1 MKNRRFLHF
10 SVIILLTAGL
20 IFNGCSSSDDG
31 ESSSST
37 ASDTTSTTEG
47 GGTTTT
53 TLSPSLSALKGAVKT
68 FDSSS
73 SSRSAASTSSI
84 GVNQGVK
91 SVVSLYLIIDT
102 DYKYAVAK
110 VKSADNG
117 SYSVTA
123 AKQIFKIKI
132 CI

>member
-20 IFNGCSSSDDG
+20 IFNGCAKKEDSSSDT
-31 ESSSST
+31 SST
-37 ASDTTSTTEG
+37 DTTTTTGG
-47 GGTTTT
+47 GGTGT

-73 SSRSAASTSSI
+73 SSRRTANGTSSI

>member
-20 IFNGCSSSDDG
+20 IFNGCAKKEDSSSDT
-31 ESSSST
+31 SST
-37 ASDTTSTTEG
+37 DTTTTTGG
-47 GGTTTT
+47 GGTGT

-84 GVNQGVK
+84 SVNQGVK

-102 DYKYAVAK
+102 DYKYPVAK

>member
-20 IFNGCSSSDDG
+20 IFNGCAKKEDSSPDT
-31 ESSSST
+31 SSST
-37 ASDTTSTTEG
+37 STTGG

-73 SSRSAASTSSI
+73 SSRRSAAGTSSI

-91 SVVSLYLIIDT
+91 SVVSLYLMIDT
-102 DYKYAVAK
+102 RYKYAVAK

-117 SYSVTA
+117 S
-123 AKQIFKIKI
+123 
-132 CI
+132 

>member
-20 IFNGCSSSDDG
+20 IFNGCAKKEDSSSDT
-31 ESSSST
+31 SST
-37 ASDTTSTTEG
+37 DTTTTTGG
-47 GGTTTT
+47 GGTGT